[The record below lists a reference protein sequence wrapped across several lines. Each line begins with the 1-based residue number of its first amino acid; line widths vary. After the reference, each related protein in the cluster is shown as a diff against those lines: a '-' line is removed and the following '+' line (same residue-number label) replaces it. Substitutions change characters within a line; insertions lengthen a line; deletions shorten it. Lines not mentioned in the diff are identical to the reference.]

1 MITRVTIT
9 GADRSIHP
17 EQLAQFSEKYPFV
30 EWGILA
36 SRKQMDSP
44 RFPGPAWLIELARVK
59 YEFDRQHFKQR
70 MNLSLHLCGA
80 YVREVFRGNYDFM
93 HELPINLFDRIQL
106 NTHGE
111 PHEWD
116 VVGVERIMGELL
128 PEKEFIFQYDNVNT
142 DLLEI
147 IAKRDKV
154 KNFSALYDLSH
165 GAGILPKQWP
175 APLAYCKT
183 GYAGGLGPMN
193 LDTEMQKILTVVKS
207 SPYRNVEK
215 DKNGDLI
222 ITETEAKVWIDM
234 ETHVRSGQSLEK
246 FDPENVH
253 DALKIAEKYMKE

>member
-44 RFPGPAWLIELARVK
+44 RFPGSAWLLELARVK
-59 YEFDRQHFKQR
+59 RKFDENHQQK

-80 YVREVFRGNYDFM
+80 YVREVFMGEDKFTT
-93 HELPINLFDRIQL
+93 ELPINLFDRIQL

-111 PHEWD
+111 PHEWNVVAVEQLMD
-116 VVGVERIMGELL
+116 VYGAAG
-128 PEKEFIFQYDNVNT
+128 KEFIFQYDNINT
-142 DLLEI
+142 DLLET
-147 IAKRDKV
+147 IAKRGKV
-154 KNFSALYDLSH
+154 TNFSALYDLSH

-183 GYAGGLGPMN
+183 GYAGGLGPHN
-193 LDTEMQKILTVVKS
+193 LGWNMSNIDEISIGK
-207 SPYRNVEK
+207 E
-215 DKNGDLI
+215 
-222 ITETEAKVWIDM
+222 VWIDM
-234 ETHVRSGQSLEK
+234 ETRVRSGQWLEN

-253 DALKIAEKYMKE
+253 DALRIAEKCLKV